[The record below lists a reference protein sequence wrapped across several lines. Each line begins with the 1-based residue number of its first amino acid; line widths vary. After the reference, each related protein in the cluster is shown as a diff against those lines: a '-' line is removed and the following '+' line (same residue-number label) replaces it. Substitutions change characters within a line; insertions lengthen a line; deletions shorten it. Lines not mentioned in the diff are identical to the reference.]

1 VIEAF
6 RRLTRGRFGR
16 LLLPAV
22 VLQSVLVG
30 GGYATGRETVAYAAR
45 YGARGWLAVLTIFA
59 GFTVIS
65 FLTFEVARR
74 YRTYEYKAFIQR
86 LIGPGWALFDL
97 AYVVMAIV
105 VIAVV
110 ASAAS
115 NILEETLGLPG
126 TAGTVIIVLAVALL
140 LYFGADV
147 IEAFKSAGTVL
158 LYIAYVLFGILV
170 LGHRWASVQTVLS
183 GAGAAGG
190 AAGAAP
196 AGAPVADIV
205 AASAGASGWAVVLT
219 GIVYVGYNLAVYPS
233 VLFTLHRQ
241 SERRETTISAIL
253 SGFLMTLP
261 FALTWLCLLAFYP
274 SPDVFDAP
282 VPWLHMLQEVGGSA
296 LFALFGVVMGW
307 TLLET
312 SVGMIHAL
320 VDRIDADLKRVGAG
334 ESRGLGPVGSGIL
347 GAGILLLA
355 ALLSRVGIIALVAR
369 GYTWMGYAFI
379 LVFALPLLTVGV
391 WKTLGP
397 GRGTAAPMT
406 DASLAEGAE

>member
-1 VIEAF
+1 VRVVEAF

-16 LLLPAV
+16 LILPAV
-22 VLQSVLVG
+22 ILQSVLIG
-30 GGYATGRETVAYAAR
+30 GGYATGRETVAYGAR
-45 YGARGWLAVLTIFA
+45 YGARGWMAVLMIFV

-74 YRTYEYKAFIQR
+74 YRTYEYKAFMRQLVGR
-86 LIGPGWALFDL
+86 GWPAFDV
-97 AYVVMAIV
+97 AYVVMAVV

-126 TAGTVIIVLAVALL
+126 AAGTAIVVLAVALL
-140 LYFGADV
+140 LYFGAEV
-147 IEAFKSAGTVL
+147 IEAFKSVGTVL
-158 LYIAYVLFGILV
+158 LYIAYLLFGILV
-170 LGHRWASVQTVLS
+170 LGHRWGSVYAVLS
-183 GAGAAGG
+183 GGAGASA
-190 AAGAAP
+190 AAGA
-196 AGAPVADIV
+196 GGGPVAAVV
-205 AASAGASGWAVVLT
+205 ASSAGASTLAVLAT
-219 GIVYVGYNLAVYPS
+219 GVVYVGYNLAVYPS

-241 SERRETTISAIL
+241 TERREAALSALL
-253 SGFLMTLP
+253 SGVLMTLP

-282 VPWLHMLQEVGGSA
+282 VPWLRMLQTVGGSM

-320 VDRIDADLKRVGAG
+320 VDRIDADL
-334 ESRGLGPVGSGIL
+334 ERGLGRVGSGLL
-347 GAGILLLA
+347 GAAILLLA

-369 GYTWMGYAFI
+369 GYTWMGYTFI
-379 LVFALPLLTVGV
+379 AVFALPLLTVGV
-391 WKTLGP
+391 WKTLV
-397 GRGTAAPMT
+397 R
-406 DASLAEGAE
+406 SGAGEESA